1 MKDIHFMPVQE
12 LLRAFEIYVS
22 GHVPSHLLDIR
33 DIGTASSI
41 SDVKLLTREDVRNTA
56 RLRIEMVTEADIL
69 ANKALL
75 GCEEWEDWRLGD
87 ITPLIQMQLK
97 YAIFS
102 HRWCS
107 TGEPSFHDIS
117 TGITSSRDGCAKL
130 LNFCKKAKEFGCD
143 YAWSD
148 TCCIDKTSSAE
159 LEEAIRSMYRWYGS
173 AEVCITYLGASSS
186 VKDFD
191 AEPWFTRGWTLQEL
205 LAPRR
210 TKFYGREWV
219 PILSQL
225 PLKSNDKE
233 QDELSGAI
241 ECVTRIPCHQL
252 IAFRPGCYRVWEKL
266 LWASRRT
273 TTKLEDM
280 AYCLIGILDIN
291 MPIAYGEGEWAF
303 HRLMEVILQRCDE
316 PEIFAWVG
324 LPSMYSL
331 VLPSSP
337 ACYEAILDSM
347 SAKTL
352 RLEPSQNQQILP
364 AWTSNIGDRTFTLTK
379 HGLEIDLLMIDVEMV
394 EIDESTGHHGD
405 AWLTLRP
412 DWNLPEGTRAKETIK
427 VHTDIRRLYLEPQWV
442 LGVINYEKASTNYGR
457 LGAGKSY
464 LCFLLG
470 SPYDPTRWTKFYT
483 RNLLILPCE
492 HDMVGPLRRVC
503 LRQRSA
509 TQEYLP
515 WLKAT
520 RMYG

>member
-1 MKDIHFMPVQE
+1 MPVQE

-87 ITPLIQMQLK
+87 MTPLIQMQLK

-427 VHTDIRRLYLEPQWV
+427 VHTDIRRLYLEPRWV

-520 RMYG
+520 RLYG